1 MIRDIKELNFPKY
14 ATLSQANI
22 RISDMGDMTIEADVK
37 IDGNKSPDF
46 TYDWKVEFK
55 GETYIMPLRKPQGSK
70 DNTSVNSVVS
80 LTFHHWAIYEL
91 KRYFFVT
98 TTNDES
104 GVVVADQYEAS
115 MSLNLKDFVAALN
128 NVLSHYFGGKIA
140 AVLNPSWGGSD
151 EAKILDLS
159 YTKVWDV
166 LTSVYDLYAVRW
178 YIETGED
185 GVCYIKIGY
194 PTQNITHVFKYGY
207 EGGLLKVERQ
217 VQSSDIYNV
226 ILGRGGSINLPLRY
240 FKDVDSQNPS
250 FASDPDWIPELS
262 NIYFTGLRD
271 AAFRSYVQGWKKK
284 HYGGTVEKTA
294 AYVKWAYEKGYTD
307 TKFNPTEYVKSDESI
322 KSYGE
327 IWGAVENNE
336 EIYPT
341 IRNFTL
347 PLIGRVDELVDVE
360 EITEHIDTEGDYEE
374 LPVAGRKFNSI
385 KDIPIGGKGEAKTPL
400 GTFTIPQGKIGN
412 FVEPIV
418 DYGIRHSDR
427 TQNEAIKNP
436 VSIPDFVYKIYNT
449 KGEQIPLSGIPEG
462 TYTIEATCTLV
473 NKEGFQIKIDY
484 EYRDTIVQ
492 SATPKEDYNPY
503 VFSIWVKNLW
513 NTYKEN
519 GETAEQYAARV
530 WNPIL
535 GDRSENE
542 AIVKF
547 AEGLLAVSSDYEFK
561 IVKLPEFDD
570 SKRFNDVESHWKIT
584 LSRSDADMEST
595 GEYVPNKRINARAG
609 EHFYFQGVDLP
620 YMYYTEA
627 EKRLTDYKELK
638 LRETE
643 DIKPTWVVNLDRVRI
658 SKVLEGE
665 STPLLN
671 ELKIG
676 RSIYLEDS
684 RFITSKNSLGD
695 IVPTAPESLY
705 IQSITYTYRQ
715 PSSNDAALIPDVEI
729 VLSDSYLTTADKMSM
744 IENEVDA
751 MRNQIDAISNVTT
764 SVFNTGDKRYLRKDI
779 SDTTPYLLRLLGGA
793 KSIFIR
799 SVNAVLGLKGKGFSI
814 TENSNNEGEIETDHL
829 LVRRRTVMSDVTLD
843 KLSSSTFVDGFSGE
857 GFMLHKD
864 INNGDWSLSLDNIMV
879 RKTMRI
885 FELVISKIRAVFGQL
900 VISAGQGRIKHVS
913 KDETGDF
920 YFITFE
926 EVTGF
931 KTDDL
936 IRCQTWN
943 GSTIK
948 SYWVRV
954 QFVSSNP
961 EIFVV
966 PVSEFGDAAPEPGDE
981 CVLMG
986 NTSNPKRQN
995 MLSMAATDDG
1005 QPRFDVLNHID
1016 KKSFDGSLRAR
1027 LGCLDGIK
1035 DDYFP
1040 ADDQPRGDGLYCDNA
1055 YIKGRLLLSNGEDVK
1070 TKFEITEGKIQTSI
1084 ESIRKDFDTSKC
1096 ILSNPNFAKD
1106 LLGWTAATNDGNLKR
1121 DEKFIWSNGFIMS
1134 EHTTDT
1140 WAKIAMD
1147 GGRKV
1152 VHLNKSVLIQSSSN
1166 YAMTPEIHVNADGKK
1181 IPTVVYLSIMYKV
1194 EGNSRSA
1201 SYGFVNEN
1209 IEDMEEGYV
1218 SPSGQL
1224 VLQASDDYQM
1234 VSTSFK
1240 WSGTGDFIFSFV
1252 EGSVKISMIIL
1263 SEDKSEAF
1271 AYRYKTFFEQS
1282 DKLIKIGAQ
1291 NFDNDGN
1298 VIEESDIITSTKYV
1312 NLMSNYFNE
1321 DGSLKNSAGLVVT
1334 TDFEEAI
1341 TDLNNELINQG
1352 DILEMLNDGQ
1362 QSISNDLNNNYVKIS
1377 SFSGLFAS
1385 EVDSQGV
1392 ATTAMIAA
1400 FVTSDEV
1407 DNKISHIVLSA
1418 DQIHLEGY
1426 TTINGNFHID
1436 AQGNATMNNATV
1448 TGTINATSGTIGG
1461 FTINGNQ
1468 ISTTTT
1474 GSIRIGDTS
1483 FYSVYGTSSSTKS
1496 IKVNGNPNGVTLKD
1510 YTFSY
1515 KENSSYVLGIQTYA
1529 NYNWLNYLVANRYN
1543 ITFHSGTSSN
1553 TSSDNRYGYQYA
1565 MLGSGHVCMDGIV
1578 EGACIDI
1585 LSAFTAENQVY
1596 VIQPP
1601 LWCNRI
1607 VVAANYDND
1616 VVVLPD
1622 YFSIL
1627 SCLGNKVTFN
1637 SDSHM
1642 FTFRIILI
1650 NTGKFIKVYGRS
1662 TLQLGSET
1670 PFNRE
1675 EFPVLYYQGKDV
1687 TYWELDT
1694 NRTIE
1699 ILLVRDNSGYKGF
1712 LLKD

>member
-14 ATLSQANI
+14 ATLSQASI
-22 RISDMGDMTIEADVK
+22 SISDMGDMTIEADVK
-37 IDGNKSPDF
+37 IDGDKSPDF

-98 TTNDES
+98 TTNNES

-115 MSLNLKDFVAALN
+115 MSLNLKDFVTALN

-226 ILGRGGSINLPLRY
+226 ILGRGGSINLPFRY

-250 FASDPDWIPELS
+250 FASDPDWVPELS

-284 HYGGTVEKTA
+284 HYGGTVERTA
-294 AYVKWAYEKGYTD
+294 AYVKWAYDKGYTD

-347 PLIGRVDELVDVE
+347 PRIGRVDELVDVE
-360 EITEHIDTEGDYEE
+360 EITEQVDTEGDYEE
-374 LPVAGRKFNSI
+374 
-385 KDIPIGGKGEAKTPL
+385 IPINVGGAYNRIDNILKGSELESKTPL
-400 GTFTIPQGKIGN
+400 GTFTIPQGKVGN
-412 FVEPIV
+412 LIEPLV
-418 DYGIRHSDR
+418 DYKINRSER
-427 TQNEAIKNP
+427 TQTELIQNP
-436 VSIPDFVYKIYNT
+436 ATVPEFSYNVYNT
-449 KGEQIPLSGIPEG
+449 KGERVPSAGIPEG
-462 TYTIEATCTLV
+462 AYRIEAICTLT
-473 NKEGFQIKIDY
+473 NKEGFTIRISY
-484 EYRDTIVQ
+484 EYRSSIVQ
-492 SATPKEDYNPY
+492 CATPKEDYNPY

-519 GETAEQYAARV
+519 GETVEQYAARV

-535 GDRSENE
+535 GDRDKNE
-542 AIVKF
+542 AVVKF
-547 AEGLLAVSSDYEFK
+547 AEGLLSVSSDYEFK

-570 SKRFNDVESHWKIT
+570 SKRLDDVESHWKIT
-584 LSRSDADMEST
+584 LSRSDADVEST

-658 SKVLEGE
+658 AKVLEGE

-715 PSSNDAALIPDVEI
+715 PSSNDAVLIPDVEI
-729 VLSDSYLTTADKMSM
+729 VLADSYLTTADRMSM
-744 IENEVDA
+744 IENEVDS
-751 MRNQIDAISNVTT
+751 MRNQIDAISNITT
-764 SVFNTGDKRYLRKDI
+764 SVFNVGDKRYLRKDM
-779 SDTTPYLLRLLGGA
+779 SDTTPYLLRLLGGV

-799 SVNAVLGLKGKGFSI
+799 SVNAILGLKGKGFSI

-829 LVRRRTVMSDVTLD
+829 LVRRRAVMSDVTLD
-843 KLSSSTFVDGFSGE
+843 KLSSSKFVDGFSGE

-885 FELVISKIRAVFGQL
+885 FELIISKIRAVFGQI
-900 VISAGQGRIKHVS
+900 VVSAGQGRIKCVS
-913 KDETGDF
+913 KDETGDL

-926 EVTGF
+926 EAAGF

-948 SYWVRV
+948 SYWVKVLREE
-954 QFVSSNP
+954 SMTT
-961 EIFVV
+961 IVV
-966 PVSEFGDAAPEPGDE
+966 PVSEFGYAVPEPGDE

-986 NTSNPKRQN
+986 NTSDPQRQN
-995 MLSMAATDDG
+995 MLSMSATDDG
-1005 QPRFDVLNHID
+1005 QPRFDVLDGIN
-1016 KKSFDGSLRAR
+1016 KKSFEGSLRAR
-1027 LGCLDGIK
+1027 LGSLDGIK
-1035 DDYFP
+1035 DNYFP
-1040 ADDQPRGDGLYCDNA
+1040 ADDQPSGYGLYCDNA
-1055 YIKGRLLLSNGEDVK
+1055 YIKGKLLLSNGEDVK
-1070 TKFEITEGKIQTSI
+1070 TKFEVTEGKIQTSV
-1084 ESIRKDFDTSKC
+1084 ESIKKDFDASKC

-1106 LLGWTAATNDGNLKR
+1106 LIGWYVTSADVNLKR
-1121 DEKFIWSNGFIMS
+1121 DEKFIWSNGFLMS
-1134 EHTTDT
+1134 EHTSNV
-1140 WAKIAMD
+1140 WAKLIED

-1152 VHLNKSVLIQSSSN
+1152 VHLNNSAIIQPMGN
-1166 YAMTPEIHVNADGKK
+1166 YAITPEIHTDENGKK
-1181 IPTVVYLSIMYKV
+1181 IPTIVYLSIIYKV
-1194 EGNSRSA
+1194 DGASRSA
-1201 SYGFVNEN
+1201 TYGFVNEVT
-1209 IEDMEEGYV
+1209 EDMQEVYTPALKNSILDE
-1218 SPSGQL
+1218 SP
-1224 VLQASDDYQM
+1224 DYQM
-1234 VSTSFK
+1234 LTASFE
-1240 WSGTGDFIFSFV
+1240 WSGTGDFFFRF
-1252 EGSVKISMIIL
+1252 EGSIKISMILL
-1263 SEDKSEAF
+1263 SEDKTEAL

-1291 NFDNDGN
+1291 NFDADGN
-1298 VIEESDIITSTKYV
+1298 VIEESEIITSSKY
-1312 NLMSNYFNE
+1312 NILMSNYFKE
-1321 DGSLKNSAGLVVT
+1321 DGSLQNTAGLVVT

-1341 TDLNNELINQG
+1341 REL
-1352 DILEMLNDGQ
+1352 DRLDKGQ
-1362 QSISNDLNNNYVKIS
+1362 QSISKDLNDNYVKVT
-1377 SFSGLFAS
+1377 SFAGLFAD
-1385 EVDSQGV
+1385 EVDKSAV
-1392 ATTAMIAA
+1392 IAA
-1400 FVTSDEV
+1400 FVTSKEV
-1407 DNKISHIVLSA
+1407 DDKITERISNIKLSA
-1418 DQIHLEGY
+1418 DNIKLEGY

-1436 AQGNATMNNATV
+1436 TQGNATMNNATV
-1448 TGTINATSGTIGG
+1448 SGTINATSGTIGG
-1461 FTINGNQ
+1461 FTIDGNQ

-1474 GSIRIGDTS
+1474 GSIRIGDNS

-1496 IKVNGNPNGVTLKD
+1496 IKVNGNPNGVTLID

-1515 KENSSYVLGIQTYA
+1515 KENSSYVLGMQTDQK
-1529 NYNWLNYLVANRYN
+1529 YNWRNYLVANRYD

-1585 LSAFTAENQVY
+1585 LSAFTAEYQVY

-1607 VVAANYDND
+1607 VVATKYNND
-1616 VVVLPD
+1616 AVVLPD

-1627 SCLGNKVTFN
+1627 SCLGNKVTFDSN
-1637 SDSHM
+1637 SHM
-1642 FTFRIILI
+1642 FTFRIIFVNGGNNFKI
-1650 NTGKFIKVYGRS
+1650 YGKNTLLKVNN
-1662 TLQLGSET
+1662 EEI
-1670 PFNRE
+1670 FNRD
-1675 EFPVLYYQGKDV
+1675 EFPVLYYQGKEVQSWDL
-1687 TYWELDT
+1687 YT
-1694 NRTIE
+1694 NRVLE
-1699 ILLVRDNSGYKGF
+1699 VLLVKYNTRENKTRYVGF

>member
-1 MIRDIKELNFPKY
+1 MIRDIKELNFPQY

-22 RISDMGDMTIEADVK
+22 NISDMGDMTIEADVK

-98 TTNDES
+98 TTNNES

-115 MSLNLKDFVAALN
+115 MSLNLKDFVTALN

-284 HYGGTVEKTA
+284 HYGGTVEKSE

-307 TKFNPTEYVKSDESI
+307 TRFNPTEYVKSDESI

-341 IRNFTL
+341 IRNFSL

-360 EITEHIDTEGDYEE
+360 AVSDKVDVEEDYQE
-374 LPVAGRKFNSI
+374 
-385 KDIPIGGKGEAKTPL
+385 IPIKSSDKFIIKPILPSSAKLEHKISL
-400 GTFTIPQGKIGN
+400 GNFTIPEGKIGN
-412 FVEPIV
+412 LVEPIA
-418 DYGIRHSDR
+418 DYTVRNNYR
-427 TQNEAIKNP
+427 TD
-436 VSIPDFVYKIYNT
+436 VSVLEGFASIIEFKYTVYT
-449 KGEQIPLSGIPEG
+449 MSGEQIPSVGMPAG
-462 TYTIEATCTLV
+462 TYKLEALCTFV
-473 NKEGFQIKIDY
+473 NKDDKNLQMILK
-484 EYRDTIVQ
+484 YRATVVQ
-492 SATPKEDYNPY
+492 VGVPREDYNPY
-503 VFSIWVKNLW
+503 IFNIWVKNIW
-513 NTYKEN
+513 NTSKN
-519 GETAEQYAARV
+519 DDETDAQYAERV
-530 WNPIL
+530 WIPIL
-535 GDRSENE
+535 GDREENE
-542 AIVKF
+542 AVVKF
-547 AEGLLAVSSDYEFK
+547 ADGLLAVSSDYNFK
-561 IVKLPEFDD
+561 IVSIPQYDNSKKL
-570 SKRFNDVESHWKIT
+570 NDVESHWKIT
-584 LSRSDADMEST
+584 LSKSDADVEST
-595 GEYVPNKRINARAG
+595 GKYIPNEQINASAG

-620 YMYYTEA
+620 YMYYVDA
-627 EKRLTDYKELK
+627 EKRLTNHKESK
-638 LRETE
+638 LRDIE

-658 SKVLEGE
+658 ANTLADE
-665 STPLLN
+665 STPLIN
-671 ELKIG
+671 QLKIG
-676 RSIYLEDS
+676 SSIYLEDS
-684 RFITSKNSLGD
+684 RFITAKNSIGN
-695 IVPTAPESLY
+695 IVPSAPESLY
-705 IQSITYTYRQ
+705 IQSISYTYRE

-729 VLSDSYLTTADKMSM
+729 VLSDSYLSNADRMSM
-744 IENEVDA
+744 IENDVES
-751 MRNQIDAISNVTT
+751 MKNQIDAISNVTS
-764 SVFNTGDKRYLRKDI
+764 SVFKVGDKRYIRKDI
-779 SDTTPYLLRLLGGA
+779 SDTTPHLLKLLGGV
-793 KSIFIR
+793 KTIFMR
-799 SVNAVLGLKGKGFSI
+799 SVNAILGVKGRGFSI
-814 TENSNNEGEIETDHL
+814 TENENKDGEIETDNL
-829 LVRRRTVMSDVTLD
+829 LVRKDATMSNVTLD
-843 KLSSSTFVDGFSGE
+843 KLSSPKFVDGFSGE

-864 INNGDWSLSLDNIMV
+864 IDNGDWCLSLDNIMV

-900 VISAGQGRIKHVS
+900 VISAGQGRIKCVS
-913 KDETGDF
+913 KDDTGM
-920 YFITFE
+920 YYYITFE
-926 EVTGF
+926 NVHGF
-931 KTDDL
+931 ETNDL
-936 IRCQTWN
+936 IRCQSWTGN
-943 GSTIK
+943 NVK
-948 SYWVRV
+948 SYWVKV
-954 QFVSSNP
+954 ASVFSSNT
-961 EIFVV
+961 IVV
-966 PVSEFGDAAPEPGDE
+966 PISEFGGCVPEVGDE

-1005 QPRFDVLNHID
+1005 QPRFDVLDKID

-1027 LGCLDGIK
+1027 LGSLDGIK

-1040 ADDQPRGDGLYCDNA
+1040 ADDQPSGYGLYCDNA
-1055 YIKGRLLLSNGEDVK
+1055 YIKGKLLLSNGEDIK
-1070 TKFEITEGKIQTSI
+1070 TKFEVTEGKIETAV
-1084 ESIRKDFDTSKC
+1084 ESIKNDFDSSKC

-1106 LLGWTAATNDGNLKR
+1106 LIGWYVTSADVNLKR
-1121 DEKFIWSNGFIMS
+1121 DEKFIWSNGFLMS
-1134 EHTTDT
+1134 EHSSNV
-1140 WAKIAMD
+1140 WAKLIED

-1152 VHLNKSVLIQSSSN
+1152 VHLNNSAIIQPMGN
-1166 YAMTPEIHVNADGKK
+1166 YAITPDIHTDENGKK
-1181 IPTVVYLSIMYKV
+1181 IPTIVYLSIIYKV
-1194 EGNSRSA
+1194 DGASRSA
-1201 SYGFVNEN
+1201 TYGFVNEVT
-1209 IEDMEEGYV
+1209 EDMQDVYTPALKNSILDE
-1218 SPSGQL
+1218 SP
-1224 VLQASDDYQM
+1224 DYQM
-1234 VSTSFK
+1234 LTASFE
-1240 WSGTGDFIFSFV
+1240 WSGTGDFFFRF
-1252 EGSVKISMIIL
+1252 EGSIKISMILL
-1263 SEDKSEAF
+1263 SEDKTEAL

-1291 NFDNDGN
+1291 NFDADGN
-1298 VIEESDIITSTKYV
+1298 VIEESEIITNAKYV

-1321 DGSLKNSAGLVVT
+1321 DGSLQNTAGLVVT
-1334 TDFEEAI
+1334 TDFDETIA
-1341 TDLNNELINQG
+1341 DVNNELINHG
-1352 DILEMLNDGQ
+1352 DILEILNKGQ

-1377 SFSGLFAS
+1377 SFSGLFVQ
-1385 EVDSQGV
+1385 ELTKENVDKIALIG
-1392 ATTAMIAA
+1392 AFITT
-1400 FVTSDEV
+1400 DELG
-1407 DNKISHIVLSA
+1407 NKISQIELYA
-1418 DQIHLEGY
+1418 DKIHLEGY

-1461 FTINGNQ
+1461 FTIDGNQ

-1474 GSIRIGDTS
+1474 GSISIGDTS
-1483 FYSVYGTSSSTKS
+1483 FYSVYGTSSTKKS
-1496 IKVNGNPNGVTLKD
+1496 IKVNGNPNGVYLYD
-1510 YTFSY
+1510 YDFNY
-1515 KENSSYVLGIQTYA
+1515 KENSSYVLGKQTDE
-1529 NYNWLNYLVANRYN
+1529 NYNWLNYLVANRYD
-1543 ITFHSGTSSN
+1543 IKFHSGTN
-1553 TSSDNRYGYQYA
+1553 PNKPSDNRYGYQYA

-1585 LSAFTAENQVY
+1585 LSAFTAEKQVY

-1607 VVAANYDND
+1607 VVATKYNND

-1642 FTFRIILI
+1642 FTFRIIFVNGGNNFKI
-1650 NTGKFIKVYGRS
+1650 YGKNKLNVNNA
-1662 TLQLGSET
+1662 T
-1670 PFNRE
+1670 PFDRK
-1675 EFPVLYYQGKDV
+1675 EFPVLYYQGKIVDCWDL
-1687 TYWELDT
+1687 YT
-1694 NRTIE
+1694 NRVLE
-1699 ILLVRDNSGYKGF
+1699 VLLVRDDTRYVGF